1 MRSFLSI
8 LQLKIAGG
16 YILLLALLCA
26 VVFLVRLEHGKME
39 ELDSREHSTNMRRKA
54 VNRTFEKLLEFSF
67 HDHFLLMQDSAD
79 IRECGN
85 SCAAALDALNGLKP
99 YYAAEQHPAID
110 TVSML
115 LLEKVG
121 LADKAGAYP
130 CTFHSVERL
139 IPARSATNV
148 ADSLLLRKAPG
159 IVRQVRDAGQPDTPS
174 AKKGRGLLNV
184 LIGGRNKKSAYAN
197 RKEKEM
203 RNRKRQSSV
212 NGEFIRL
219 QKDMYSQYADYRK
232 RLEACSD
239 SLRCRNRELD
249 ARISGLIHDF
259 ERAADMQYTEDME
272 ETAALR
278 RQSFR
283 IILSIAVISVL
294 LIILLYLLIHADI
307 RKRQKYR
314 MTLEAACSRN
324 EELLVSRRNLMLSVS
339 HDLRAPLGTVCEFA
353 ELMQHEKDAGLVREF
368 AANIL
373 HASRH
378 VIGLANNLLHYYR
391 LEEGKEQPENAV
403 FHLGQTIGNAVRVYL
418 PSAEKKGLGLTTE
431 IKSCDVL
438 VRGDSGR
445 LVRILGN
452 LLSNAVKFTRT
463 GYIHVGASYG
473 NGRLL
478 LFVRDTGTGIDK
490 ERQQLIFSDFEQAGF
505 PTDGGFGLGLAVT
518 SRLVSL
524 LGGDIRVESTPG
536 RGSTFE
542 VRLPLGE
549 ADMPDMR
556 DAASGDGLPLNIRVL
571 YIDDDRM
578 QLNITK
584 EMFNRN
590 GVRCDCCQTSR
601 ELVTRLR
608 SQRYDL
614 LLTDIQMPET
624 DGYGILELLRASNM
638 ENAKTIP
645 VIAVTARVD
654 DDNEYLSG
662 GFSGCIHKPF
672 SMEELINTVAQVIGE
687 KDRKEYAPDFSLIL
701 SGEDNREEMLALFIE
716 ESRKD
721 LAALTAALDRQD
733 KEAAA
738 SILHKNLPLWETVR
752 LDFPLS
758 HLRELVTEPAT
769 EWTNRQSM
777 EMRDIIR
784 AVEKLIVYAE
794 KYGRK
799 AYENNPDY

>member
-115 LLEKVG
+115 LLEK
-121 LADKAGAYP
+121 
-130 CTFHSVERL
+130 ERL
-139 IPARSATNV
+139 LYELTNTLSGFPR

-314 MTLEAACSRN
+314 MTLEAAC
-324 EELLVSRRNLMLSVS
+324 
-339 HDLRAPLGTVCEFA
+339 
-353 ELMQHEKDAGLVREF
+353 
-368 AANIL
+368 
-373 HASRH
+373 SRH

-578 QLNITK
+578 QLDA
-584 EMFNRN
+584 
-590 GVRCDCCQTSR
+590 VRRMYLRHGIECDCCTDIDGMVTTLR
-601 ELVTRLR
+601 RNRHDLV
-608 SQRYDL
+608 
-614 LLTDIQMPET
+614 LTDMRMSDT
-624 DGYGILELLRASNM
+624 DGYGVLALLRNSNIGQSG
-638 ENAKTIP
+638 TLP
-645 VIAVTARVD
+645 VLAVTARVD
-654 DDNEYLSG
+654 SDAARFREA
-662 GFSGCIHKPF
+662 GFAGCLHKPF
-672 SMEELINTVAQVIGE
+672 SGDELMAATRGVE
-687 KDRKEYAPDFSLIL
+687 RPDFTSVME
-701 SGEDNREEMLALFIE
+701 GEEHADELLDIFIE
-716 ESRKD
+716 DTEAG
-721 LAALTAALDRQD
+721 LAGIRDAVSSGDYKKLGN
-733 KEAAA
+733 
-738 SILHKNLPLWETVR
+738 IIHKAVPVWETIRIDIPLQELAYMGSLPPEKWAGMSDERIGR
-752 LDFPLS
+752 L
-758 HLRELVTEPAT
+758 V
-769 EWTNRQSM
+769 
-777 EMRDIIR
+777 R
-784 AVEKLIVYAE
+784 AVENAV
-794 KYGRK
+794 RK
-799 AYENNPDY
+799 AVTLKEKMNGDNTHSGG

>member
-1 MRSFLSI
+1 
-8 LQLKIAGG
+8 
-16 YILLLALLCA
+16 
-26 VVFLVRLEHGKME
+26 
-39 ELDSREHSTNMRRKA
+39 
-54 VNRTFEKLLEFSF
+54 
-67 HDHFLLMQDSAD
+67 
-79 IRECGN
+79 
-85 SCAAALDALNGLKP
+85 
-99 YYAAEQHPAID
+99 
-110 TVSML
+110 
-115 LLEKVG
+115 
-121 LADKAGAYP
+121 
-130 CTFHSVERL
+130 
-139 IPARSATNV
+139 
-148 ADSLLLRKAPG
+148 
-159 IVRQVRDAGQPDTPS
+159 
-174 AKKGRGLLNV
+174 
-184 LIGGRNKKSAYAN
+184 
-197 RKEKEM
+197 
-203 RNRKRQSSV
+203 
-212 NGEFIRL
+212 
-219 QKDMYSQYADYRK
+219 MYSQYADYRK

-518 SRLVSL
+518 SRT
-524 LGGDIRVESTPG
+524 GMT
-536 RGSTFE
+536 
-542 VRLPLGE
+542 
-549 ADMPDMR
+549 
-556 DAASGDGLPLNIRVL
+556 
-571 YIDDDRM
+571 
-578 QLNITK
+578 
-584 EMFNRN
+584 
-590 GVRCDCCQTSR
+590 
-601 ELVTRLR
+601 
-608 SQRYDL
+608 
-614 LLTDIQMPET
+614 
-624 DGYGILELLRASNM
+624 
-638 ENAKTIP
+638 
-645 VIAVTARVD
+645 
-654 DDNEYLSG
+654 LS
-662 GFSGCIHKPF
+662 
-672 SMEELINTVAQVIGE
+672 
-687 KDRKEYAPDFSLIL
+687 
-701 SGEDNREEMLALFIE
+701 
-716 ESRKD
+716 
-721 LAALTAALDRQD
+721 
-733 KEAAA
+733 
-738 SILHKNLPLWETVR
+738 
-752 LDFPLS
+752 
-758 HLRELVTEPAT
+758 
-769 EWTNRQSM
+769 
-777 EMRDIIR
+777 
-784 AVEKLIVYAE
+784 
-794 KYGRK
+794 
-799 AYENNPDY
+799 